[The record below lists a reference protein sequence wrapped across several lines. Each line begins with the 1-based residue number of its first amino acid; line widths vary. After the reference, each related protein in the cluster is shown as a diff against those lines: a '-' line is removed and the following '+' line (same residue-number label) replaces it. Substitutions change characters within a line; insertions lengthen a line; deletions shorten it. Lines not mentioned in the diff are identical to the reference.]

1 MILGGI
7 YKISHQIQKQI
18 NNKLLKNSILRID

>member
-7 YKISHQIQKQI
+7 YEISHQIQKQI
-18 NNKLLKNSILRID
+18 NNKYLKNNKLLA